1 MSMVQIVSYGFT
13 TTENPLSD
21 GGLFSTM
28 TTYGNLKVP
37 SSGVC
42 EPASTSQNAN
52 ETYTGACPPGDT
64 GGTWPADQYAEIT
77 VGTIN
82 SIGFFGPG
90 VRMNAA
96 GTTGYIVAIQGGS
109 GGTVYKIS
117 GSGTYTSIG
126 TFAATSANG
135 DVWRMTIVGTTIT
148 ITQNTVSK
156 FSGTDASFASGTPGF
171 YQEGTAVTDSKM
183 SLFAAGANQAA
194 APTASPGAG
203 SYTTPQTV
211 TLSST
216 SGGTI
221 FYTRDGSTPTR
232 SSSSVSSGGT
242 ISVSSSQT
250 LKAIAGSISNTA
262 DSPIFTAVYTF
273 AIPNAQQSGAFLVG
287 L

>member
-64 GGTWPADQYAEIT
+64 GGTWPADQYAEVT
-77 VGTIN
+77 VKSIN
-82 SIGFFGPG
+82 GSGFFGPG

-96 GTTGYIVAIQGGS
+96 GTSGYIAAIQGGS
-109 GGTVYKIS
+109 GGTVYKIT
-117 GSGTYTSIG
+117 GSASYSSIG
-126 TFAATSANG
+126 TFAATSANN
-135 DVWRMTIVGTTIT
+135 DLWRMTIVGTTIT
-148 ITQNTVSK
+148 ITQNGVSK
-156 FSGTDASFASGTPGF
+156 FSGTDATYASGTPGL
-171 YQEGTAVTDSKM
+171 YQEGTALTDSQL

-194 APTASPGAG
+194 TPTASPVAG
-203 SYTTPQTV
+203 TYVSVQTV

-221 FYTRDGSTPTR
+221 YYTRDGSTPTR
-232 SSSSVSSGGT
+232 SSSSIPSGNT
-242 ISVSSSQT
+242 ISVASSQT
-250 LKAIAGSISNTA
+250 IKAIAGSISNTA
-262 DSPIFTAVYTF
+262 DSAILTAAYVIT
-273 AIPNAQQSGAFLVG
+273 IPNSGQAGAFLVG